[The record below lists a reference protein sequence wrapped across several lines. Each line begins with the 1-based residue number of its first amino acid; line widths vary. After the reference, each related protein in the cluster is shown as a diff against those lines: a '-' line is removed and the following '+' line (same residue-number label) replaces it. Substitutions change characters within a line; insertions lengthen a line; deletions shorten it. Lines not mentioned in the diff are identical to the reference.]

1 MDLKSDPVL
10 ERIAGTVREG
20 LSVAEPGRDGTSALA
35 ALADMDGFAF
45 AAAIDLGGF
54 DLGLS
59 CGVTIAVELGRRALP
74 DVYSGGML
82 VVDALAEAGED
93 APGADVAAAVVAG
106 KQVVVA
112 AGLDQVCRPTAV
124 RARRS
129 EGGWRPSGAVTV
141 EDVHPDQACCAAFRA
156 EEGDGEVLLAVLPST
171 VWRGA
176 AGPAYPWSGPV
187 ESPAALSLDE
197 VTVTSGQVVGGLGA
211 GRPLSDPA
219 GLLARHR
226 VRQAGY
232 LLGFGFGAH
241 ALAVTHTANR
251 RQFDRFVLDNQAVA
265 FPLAKARIDLEAARL
280 LVYRA
285 AWQADAGEPFSR
297 EAAEALAWTAEV
309 ALRTIR
315 ISVQAHGARGLTLG
329 APVHR
334 FFEVIRSA
342 ATRLGP
348 PGALWQEAGRH
359 RLAAIHPA
367 AASSDAAAPSDE
379 RQS

>member
-1 MDLKSDPVL
+1 MDLRSDPVL
-10 ERIAGTVREG
+10 ERIAGTIREG
-20 LSVAEPGRDGTSALA
+20 LSVAEPGPDGTSAQA

-59 CGVTIAVELGRRALP
+59 CGVTISLELGRRALP
-74 DVYSGGML
+74 DVYTGGML
-82 VVDALAEAGED
+82 VVDALAEAGDD
-93 APGADVAAAVVAG
+93 APGADIAAAVVAG

-112 AGLDQVCRPTAV
+112 AGLDLVCRPTAG
-124 RARRS
+124 RARL
-129 EGGWRPSGAVTV
+129 EEDAWRPSGVLTV
-141 EDVHPDQACCAAFRA
+141 EDVQPDQACCAAFRT
-156 EEGDGEVLLAVLPST
+156 EEADGEVLLAVLPAS
-171 VWRGA
+171 VWRPP
-176 AGPAYPWSGPV
+176 AGRAFPWSGPV
-187 ESPAALSLDE
+187 ESPASLPLDR
-197 VTVTSGQVVGGLGA
+197 VTVTSGQVVGGLGT
-211 GRPLSDPA
+211 GSPLSDPA

-232 LLGFGFGAH
+232 LLGLGLGAH

-265 FPLAKARIDLEAARL
+265 FPLAKAKIDLEAARL

-285 AWQADAGEPFSR
+285 AWQADAGEPFAR

-359 RLAAIHPA
+359 RLAAVHSA
-367 AASSDAAAPSDE
+367 AVDSDVAVE